1 MTKKEKKTEERE
13 KKKSIQTWNREIWNA
28 VGVLYTTTFRMFSL
42 FMLSCRG
49 TAKEL
54 VVVVRADDE
63 AV

>member
-1 MTKKEKKTEERE
+1 MTRKEKKTEER
-13 KKKSIQTWNREIWNA
+13 KKKEINSNLNREIRNT
-28 VGVLYTTTFRMFSL
+28 VGVLYTTFRLFSS